1 MRIRV
6 SVFLVLLCAALA
18 AIQPGHAR
26 AADSLT
32 EAQAAQVQQLVHDYI
47 LQHPEV
53 VRQALQAADDP
64 VRAQLD
70 RNRAAVASNHQALFD
85 DDSAPVVGN
94 PKGDVTIVAFLD
106 YRCGYCK
113 KVQMTLQALLRDDP
127 RLRIVHKMMPIL
139 GPGSRYAAR
148 VALAARGQAGY
159 GRLHEALMAADAHF
173 DSDDVL
179 AIAAASGVDVGRVRA
194 GLAAPG
200 IAAGIDRALEANLAL
215 ASALGIRG
223 TPAFIIGDEIVFG
236 AVDES
241 VLKAKIMAMRQA
253 ADPAPVPT
261 RADVGELGG

>member
-1 MRIRV
+1 M
-6 SVFLVLLCAALA
+6 FLVLLFGALA
-18 AIQPGHAR
+18 AIQAGHAR
-26 AADSLT
+26 AAESLT
-32 EAQAAQVQQLVHDYI
+32 PAQGAQVQQLVHDYI
-47 LQHPEV
+47 LQHPELM
-53 VRQALQAADDP
+53 RQVLQAADDP

-94 PKGDVTIVAFLD
+94 REGDVTIVAFLD

-113 KVQMTLQALLRDDP
+113 RAQMTLQALLRDDP

-148 VALAARGQAGY
+148 VALAARGQASY

-179 AIAAASGVDVGRVRA
+179 AIASASGVAVERVTA
-194 GLAAPG
+194 DLAAPG
-200 IAAGIDRALEANLAL
+200 TAAGIDRAIETNLAL

-223 TPAFIIGDEIVFG
+223 TPAFVIGDEIVFG

-241 VLKAKIMAMRQA
+241 VLKAKVMAMRA
-253 ADPAPVPT
+253 AASAPVPT